1 MVAPDRFRFDFTHFE
16 QIDADT
22 LDRIERLVNDRVREN
37 IPVQIDEMAAEAAFQ
52 SGATAL
58 FEEKYGDRVR
68 VISLTDF
75 SKELC
80 GGTHTGRTGNIG
92 LFKIVG
98 EFSIAAGVRRIE
110 ALTGDAALHHLQT
123 VNRHLHE
130 TARIVRDKPESVP
143 QRIKNILSHQRTVEK
158 EVESLKLKI
167 AALSTDQAADA
178 IHQINGVKVLSQ
190 RVAVDSPAALRDL
203 GDRFRDKITSGV
215 IVLGSAAA
223 DKALLIAV
231 VTKDLTDRFH
241 AGNIVKAIAPIVG
254 GKGGGRPDM
263 AQAGG
268 SRPDKLD
275 EAIEKVPAV
284 IQEMAG

>member
-1 MVAPDRFRFDFTHFE
+1 M
-16 QIDADT
+16 
-22 LDRIERLVNDRVREN
+22 
-37 IPVQIDEMAAEAAFQ
+37 
-52 SGATAL
+52 
-58 FEEKYGDRVR
+58 
-68 VISLTDF
+68 
-75 SKELC
+75 
-80 GGTHTGRTGNIG
+80 
-92 LFKIVG
+92 
-98 EFSIAAGVRRIE
+98 
-110 ALTGDAALHHLQT
+110 
-123 VNRHLHE
+123 
-130 TARIVRDKPESVP
+130 
-143 QRIKNILSHQRTVEK
+143 
-158 EVESLKLKI
+158 
-167 AALSTDQAADA
+167 
-178 IHQINGVKVLSQ
+178 KVLSQ